1 MNKTDFLKL
10 IAKES
15 GKTAKEV
22 TKVFQAF
29 DKTLK
34 ELLCK
39 GESVAIAGF
48 GKFFV
53 KDKASVRR
61 INPITKRFYYTRPQ
75 KVTSFKAYKKLKLCV
90 K

>member
-10 IAKES
+10 IAKKS
-15 GKTAKEV
+15 GKTAKEISS
-22 TKVFQAF
+22 VFEAF

-34 ELLCK
+34 EILCK

-53 KDKASVRR
+53 KDKASVRKV
-61 INPITKRFYYTRPQ
+61 NPITKRFYYTRPQ
-75 KVTSFKAYKKLKLCV
+75 KVTIFKPYKNLKLCV

>member
-10 IAKES
+10 IAKEC
-15 GKTAKEV
+15 GKSSKEISN
-22 TKVFQAF
+22 VFQAF
-29 DKTLK
+29 ETTLK
-34 ELLCK
+34 EILCK

-53 KDKASVRR
+53 KDRASVRKV
-61 INPITKRFYYTRPQ
+61 NPITKRFYYTKPQ
-75 KVTSFKAYKKLKLCV
+75 KVTTFKAYKNLKLCV